1 MYTQKD
7 FEKFESVLAYCKKR
21 LPEPSL
27 PSLPS
32 EQSLDTAMQYGQKMD
47 FFDSRNKLSQSGEL
61 LAGLL
66 LSTDA

>member
-27 PSLPS
+27 PSLR
-32 EQSLDTAMQYGQKMD
+32 LY
-47 FFDSRNKLSQSGEL
+47 RLSSP
-61 LAGLL
+61 
-66 LSTDA
+66 

>member
-27 PSLPS
+27 PS
-32 EQSLDTAMQYGQKMD
+32 EQSPETAMQYGQKMD

>member
-1 MYTQKD
+1 MNTQKD

-27 PSLPS
+27 PS
-32 EQSLDTAMQYGQKMD
+32 EQYLDTAMQYGQKMD

>member
-27 PSLPS
+27 PSA
-32 EQSLDTAMQYGQKMD
+32 QSLDTAMQYGQKMA
-47 FFDSRNKLSQSGEL
+47 FFDSRNNLSQSGEL

>member
-27 PSLPS
+27 PS
-32 EQSLDTAMQYGQKMD
+32 EQSLDSAMQYGQKMD

>member
-27 PSLPS
+27 PS
-32 EQSLDTAMQYGQKMD
+32 EQSQETAMHYGQKMD

>member
-1 MYTQKD
+1 
-7 FEKFESVLAYCKKR
+7 
-21 LPEPSL
+21 
-27 PSLPS
+27 
-32 EQSLDTAMQYGQKMD
+32 MQYGQKMD